1 MNDVGDIESIYFCS
15 LNCNGFDQGQ
25 WFSKHF
31 FIINFKGDDRQKK
44 MLAQDFYC
52 YNDPL
57 FPPKKT
63 A

>member
-1 MNDVGDIESIYFCS
+1 MKDTEDIDSIYFSS
-15 LNCNGFDQGQ
+15 LNCNGFERILTDFLQA
-25 WFSKHF
+25 
-31 FIINFKGDDRQKK
+31 IFKGDDRQIF
-44 MLAQDFYC
+44 FYC